1 MNKKKIKELE
11 RRGWKV
17 GAAQE
22 FLGLSDSEL
31 AYIELKIALSK
42 RLRELREEQGITQ
55 VLLAKKLGSSQSR
68 ISKMEAGDSSVSIDL
83 QIRTLLTLGATREE
97 IAATIGY

>member
-11 RRGWKV
+11 RKGWKV
-17 GAAQE
+17 GDAQE

-42 RLRELREEQGITQ
+42 RIRELREEQGITQ

>member
-1 MNKKKIKELE
+1 MNKKRIKELE
-11 RRGWKV
+11 RKGWKV
-17 GAAQE
+17 GDAQE
-22 FLGLSDSEL
+22 FLGLSNSEL

-55 VLLAKKLGSSQSR
+55 ILLAKKLGSSQSR

-97 IAATIGY
+97 IAATIGH